1 MKNIRWTQAIYA
13 GTLAALL
20 AGCSSMSTRTIEYIG
35 VSRFALSEAAKIEIL
50 KEPPSRTHERLGE
63 VIIDVST
70 DPAPAVAKI
79 ESKLKEKAAKLGADA
94 IVVVQDKA
102 ETAGYVVMGPWW
114 SNSYSPV
121 MGRVIVA
128 VAIKYK

>member
-1 MKNIRWTQAIYA
+1 
-13 GTLAALL
+13 
-20 AGCSSMSTRTIEYIG
+20 MSTRTIEYLG
-35 VSRFALSEAAKIEIL
+35 VSRFPPSEASKIAIL
-50 KEPPSRTHERLGE
+50 KEPPTRTHERLGE

-79 ESKLKEKAAKLGADA
+79 EAKLKEKAAKLGADA
-94 IVVVQDKA
+94 VVIVQDKA
-102 ETAGYVVMGPWW
+102 ETAGFVVMGPWW

-121 MGRVIVA
+121 MGREIVA